1 MSTPREILL
10 GPLSEAAR
18 LLPTVP
24 FTPNACIQLL
34 ATGLQESK
42 LVYRRQMN
50 NGPAA
55 GLLQF
60 EAGGGVKGVLNH
72 PASKGLAI
80 KLCNARKVAP
90 STVAVWNALQT
101 DDVLAMG
108 FGRLLYWT
116 DSRRI
121 PERDDVEGSWQMYKT
136 IWRPGRPH
144 REFWDANHAT
154 AVSAVINADDK

>member
-1 MSTPREILL
+1 MSTPREILI
-10 GPLSEAAR
+10 GPMAEAAR

-24 FTPNACIQLL
+24 FSPNACIQLL

-42 LVYRRQMN
+42 LTFRRQHN

-72 PASKGLAI
+72 PASKGLAVT
-80 KLCNARKVAP
+80 LCNARGVTP
-90 STVAVWNALQT
+90 SQSAVWNALQT

-116 DSRRI
+116 S
-121 PERDDVEGSWQMYKT
+121 PKSMPTRDDVEGSWNLYVSQ
-136 IWRPGRPH
+136 WRPGQPRH
-144 REFWDANHAT
+144 ETWAANHAA
-154 AVSAVINADDK
+154 AVTAVINADS